1 MDKEK
6 RRGDARIPDNLDELL
21 NEAQRKALPGLQY
34 IGWEPCFLRKKMF
47 LEADIVM
54 RNCNDNRLGIL
65 EYDGRIK
72 TEEDVRVREEDEQTQ
87 ATLPDKPPVWKK

>member
-1 MDKEK
+1 MHNEK
-6 RRGDARIPDNLDELL
+6 RRGDARITDNLEELL

-34 IGWEPCFLRKKMF
+34 IGWEPCFLRMKMF
-47 LEADIVM
+47 LEPDIVM

-72 TEEDVRVREEDEQTQ
+72 TEEDVRVREEDEQTK